1 MRNLEGLKHWWALMF
16 YQLPHFSLFS
26 AYETKRLSDGEP
38 AFVNGV
44 NPVLICSSHLR
55 AKQILPLEII
65 PLSDLG
71 LNRNEIL

>member
-1 MRNLEGLKHWWALMF
+1 MRNLEGLKH
-16 YQLPHFSLFS
+16 
-26 AYETKRLSDGEP
+26 YETKELSNREP
-38 AFVNGV
+38 ALVNGV
-44 NPVLICSSHLR
+44 NPVHICSSYPR